1 MANTIIELND
11 TPSSYSLSANKFLR
25 VNSAGTG
32 VQFWDIQL
40 GYLEDVQADGAYSP
54 SAGDTLIFSADNK
67 WRPGTLDVYSA
78 GNGLNKSGLTLNV
91 TAGAGL
97 TADSSGVYLTDIAN
111 VSGTHGNASYV
122 PVLSVNSKGQITGVT
137 PTQIVAEAATTITDD
152 FVGNVVGTSGQIRV
166 TGGTGNNSNA
176 IIDLVATGVTAA
188 VYGNATHLPQITV
201 DTYGRIQNVDMIEI
215 SGGGNGNISGSSN
228 VLNFQNIVVSGQTTV
243 SADKVNDTLTF
254 VAGSGTTITTT
265 ANADTITFGIDS
277 AGIGSS
283 LTLNSL
289 SDINASPTNGQFLR
303 WDGANSVWSAGSIDT
318 TLPDT
323 GVSAGTYGSGTNSA
337 RITVDSKGRIT
348 SVSEVAIPQG
358 DITSVTAGTG
368 LTGGGASGDVTLNVS
383 GITTSELAP
392 ASLQT
397 SAESFSDSD
406 TVLMTA
412 KAIEDKILSYGYTN
426 NSGDITA
433 VYAGAGLSG
442 DSESGAVT
450 INMEQTGVTPGTY
463 GNALVYPVIT
473 VDALGRVTNVSVE
486 NDSGAGSGVYQT
498 LSWNAGT
505 NQLSISNGNTIDL
518 SALADNTDSQTLSL
532 SGNTLTISGS
542 GSSVDLSSFAGGGGG
557 GLADLSSNSISDL
570 QNVSS
575 TAPSTG
581 QVLKW
586 DGSQWA
592 PSTDADTD
600 AQNLSWNSGTNTL
613 SISDGNSV
621 DLSGLLDNIDSQ
633 AISIIGNIISIS
645 GNASTVD
652 LTSALGSVTSDYGD
666 ANVASYLS
674 AQGYATQSTIVAA
687 ITDSAPG
694 TLDTLN
700 ELAAALGDDP
710 NFATTTANSIALK
723 ANSADLHAVATS
735 GDFNDL
741 TNVPV
746 ISLAGS
752 DLTFDGTTVDLSGVG
767 AQGPQGNIG
776 PTGATGNGITN
787 ATVNSG
793 ELILTYSNTSV
804 QNLGDVTGPQGN
816 VGPQGP
822 QGNVG
827 PQGPQGIQGPQGNAG
842 VDAVSISSVQL
853 VGNNLTVSFSNT
865 STTDVGNIQG
875 PQGTTGATGPAGA
888 TGNGVTNATVSSGE
902 LILTYSNTSVQ
913 NLGDITGPQ
922 GNVGPTGPQGPAGND
937 GADGIQLS
945 NISVTTGS
953 ASGSGALSYN
963 NVSGVFTFTPPDL
976 SSYLTSDLD
985 SQTLTLAGN
994 TLSIS
999 NGNSVDLSSFAGG
1012 GSSYADSDV
1021 DAHLNRSSASS
1032 GQVLSWNGSDY
1043 AWVAQSGGGG
1053 GSSSFDIAGNS
1064 GTHTFDGSSETLTF
1078 LGTTGEMNV
1087 SVATNFLSF
1096 EFANTGV
1103 TAGTYGSAT
1112 KSPRITVDAKGRITS
1127 VTEATISG
1135 GSGGGSGAS
1144 IERFKLN
1151 YTSSGSLAG
1160 TSDLTAGISSVT
1172 INSASGGEVTI
1183 TFDNGS
1189 YNLPPGSI
1197 MFYGYDY
1204 TNNKYNIV
1212 PMETSMGYREIPA
1225 GGSSGSPTLFNGG
1238 STLEVKLRLREAET
1252 GASRGGFGTTTHAWI
1267 QFVMYD

>member
-97 TADSSGVYLTDIAN
+97 TADSTGVYLTDIAN
-111 VSGTHGNASYV
+111 VSGTYGNASYV

-215 SGGGNGNISGSSN
+215 AGGGNGNVSGSSN

-243 SADKVNDTLTF
+243 SADKINDTLTF
-254 VAGSGTTITTT
+254 VAGTGTTITTT
-265 ANADTITFGIDS
+265 ANADTINFGVNTGDI
-277 AGIGSS
+277 AGNMSLNDISDLNVSNPNDGEFLQWSS
-283 LTLNSL
+283 
-289 SDINASPTNGQFLR
+289 
-303 WDGANSVWSAGSIDT
+303 ANSSWQTGTIDT
-318 TLPDT
+318 TLSDS
-323 GVSAGTYGSGTNSA
+323 GVTAGTYGNASTAA
-337 RITVDSKGRIT
+337 RFTVDSKGRIT

-450 INMEQTGVTPGTY
+450 INMAQTGVTPGTY

-633 AISIIGNIISIS
+633 AISIVGNIISIS

-741 TNVPV
+741 INVPV

-767 AQGPQGNIG
+767 AQGPQGNVG
-776 PTGATGNGITN
+776 PTGATGNGITA
-787 ATVNSG
+787 ATINSN

-804 QNLGDVTGPQGN
+804 QNLGNIRGSIGPQG
-816 VGPQGP
+816 VQGIQGP
-822 QGNVG
+822 QGNIG
-827 PQGPQGIQGPQGNAG
+827 PIGPQGPQGNAG

-853 VGNNLTVSFSNT
+853 VGSNLTVSFSNT

-922 GNVGPTGPQGPAGND
+922 GNVGPAGPQGNVGPA

-976 SSYLTSDLD
+976 SSYLTSDSD
-985 SQTLTLAGN
+985 SQTLTLSGN

-1021 DAHLNRSSASS
+1021 DTHLNTSSASNN
-1032 GQVLSWNGSDY
+1032 QVLSWNGSDY

-1053 GSSSFDIAGNS
+1053 GIALTDLSAGTGLSYDSS
-1064 GTHTFDGSSETLTF
+1064 
-1078 LGTTGEMNV
+1078 TGEY
-1087 SVATNFLSF
+1087 SL
-1096 EFANTGV
+1096 ANTAV

-1112 KSPRITVDAKGRITS
+1112 RSPRITVDAQGRVTS

-1135 GSGGGSGAS
+1135 GGGGGSGAS
-1144 IERFKLN
+1144 LERFKLN

-1160 TSDLTAGISSVT
+1160 TSDLTSGISSVT

-1183 TFDNGS
+1183 TFDNGT